1 MAKVLQLC
9 CSCVLVGSALGLKVK
24 WTPANGKKPMP
35 FSKKYREA
43 NGGATWENNKDYGA
57 QDGDASGGGG
67 LPMTLLYIALAAVA
81 LYL

>member
-43 NGGATWENNKDYGA
+43 NALRGQALRRSVLATFAPSLQNWV
-57 QDGDASGGGG
+57 S
-67 LPMTLLYIALAAVA
+67 LFSF
-81 LYL
+81 